1 MFCHV
6 DIMQNGS
13 VDKLVYEGS
22 TRGRLNKSQFN
33 AGPLAAN
40 VIVYDQYLYRDL
52 DTYSAPLFE
61 IKK

>member
-1 MFCHV
+1 
-6 DIMQNGS
+6 MQNGS

-52 DTYSAPLFE
+52 DTFSAPLLE
-61 IKK
+61 I